1 MAGKSIELMA
11 QHRYDEMKAKLA
23 GYEQAYEKINAEI
36 DKLLDSTY
44 YGSCKKLDS
53 LTAQAESLQAE
64 IMKLRLDISE
74 FYISWNYCL
83 V

>member
-11 QHRYDEMKAKLA
+11 QHRYDEMRAELA
-23 GYEQAYEKINAEI
+23 GYEQAYEKIDAEM
-36 DKLLDSTY
+36 DKLLDFTY

-64 IMKLRLDISE
+64 IMKLRLEISE